1 MTHRD
6 TSSVCL
12 VPGHHDHVFS
22 LAKRLR
28 PIDHI
33 ECEAMGR
40 TANQALVHGLAT
52 SAQTWTAMV
61 DGDPHAMFG
70 VVVESVAASAA
81 VPWFLGSGLVAR
93 HGRAFIQHGPAMIS
107 AMHRHGARLRNFVSS
122 DNRQA
127 IRLLEHW
134 GFTVEHEDVV
144 MRSVVFRRFI
154 REIM

>member
-1 MTHRD
+1 MTRMNP
-6 TSSVCL
+6 SSVCL
-12 VPGHHDHVFS
+12 VPGHHGHVSS
-22 LAKRLR
+22 LALRLR

-40 TANQALVHGLAT
+40 TANQALHHGLAA
-52 SAQTWTAMV
+52 SAQTWTALV
-61 DGDPHAMFG
+61 DGEPHAMFG
-70 VVVESVAASAA
+70 VVVESVAGGDA

-93 HGRAFIQHGPAMIS
+93 HGRALIEQGPAMITV
-107 AMHRHGARLRNFVSS
+107 MHRHGARLRNFVSS

-134 GFTVEHEDVV
+134 GFTVENEPVV
-144 MRSVVFRRFI
+144 MRSVAFRRFI